1 MAKKGAAVIFTNSDG
16 LVLIGNES
24 QYVLDIINEYP
35 LEIQDVVNHLSS
47 DVKIQ
52 HDMTHNAIK
61 KHLDKKAEQVE
72 KELEKFFTLG
82 YIRYTFSK
90 KTIKGDLYITDIK
103 YRFLPTDAIWRQFGR
118 RVNANTVGLIKG
130 GQGDDEDI
138 DKTIEREIEEETGMR
153 GPYDL
158 VIFPFKGILRKAISE
173 YIVYGLKLTD
183 GQFVQINENLQTH
196 RSGEIYNIRFENL
209 QNILAMKCLN
219 SMSKTILTQYEN
231 WLRRNDVST
240 LGHLRV
246 EAPVKKVKR
255 VIDPDMPPLMLPRGN
270 THYHG
275 LYTIS
280 HPEPVELRRR
290 AVILDILNDYE
301 SSTEYPIRPFR
312 PGEKEVVLDTIVEL
326 FDKNLMTQKYFSK
339 NLDSVVRGIRMV
351 RFGFNSSGKRRSAKR
366 RSAKRRSA
374 KRRSGKRRS
383 AKRRSAKR
391 RSGKRLSG
399 KRLSGKRRSVS
410 RQKINK

>member
-1 MAKKGAAVIFTNSDG
+1 MEKKGAAVIFTNSDG
-16 LVLIGNES
+16 LVLIGTES
-24 QYVLDIINEYP
+24 QYVLDIISQYP
-35 LEIQDVVNHLSS
+35 PEIQDVVNHLSS
-47 DVKIQ
+47 DVQIQ

-61 KHLDKKAEQVE
+61 KHLDKKAVEVE
-72 KELEKFFTLG
+72 KELEKYFTLG

-103 YRFLPTDAIWRQFGR
+103 YRFLPTDAIWRQFR

-158 VIFPFKGILRKAISE
+158 VIFPFKGILRKASSE

-209 QNILAMKCLN
+209 QNILDMKCLN
-219 SMSKTILTQYEN
+219 GMSRDILTKYEN
-231 WLRRNDVST
+231 WMRRNDVST

-246 EAPVKKVKR
+246 EGPVKKVKKVKR
-255 VIDPDMPPLMLPRGN
+255 DPDMPPLMLPRGN

-280 HPEPVELRRR
+280 HPEPFELRRR
-290 AVILDILNDYE
+290 AVLLDMLNDYE
-301 SSTEYPIRPFR
+301 TSDESIKPFTTR
-312 PGEKEVVLDTIVEL
+312 EKEVVLDMIVDL
-326 FDKNLMTQKYFSK
+326 FDKNLITQDDQDEFSK
-339 NLDSVVRGIRMV
+339 NFAKIVSGFRAL
-351 RFGFNSSGKRRSAKR
+351 RFGFNSY
-366 RSAKRRSA
+366 A

-383 AKRRSAKR
+383 GKRRSGKR

-399 KRLSGKRRSVS
+399 KRRSGKRRS
-410 RQKINK
+410 